1 MKKKIFTI
9 LFLLNMILFNALA
22 STNSIF
28 IEAKIDDEIITN
40 YDLIKESN
48 YLTILNPN
56 LKSLDASR
64 LYNFAKTSLTKEKIK
79 KKEIEKFYD
88 LKKENSIVENQLK
101 ILLKQLRLNDINQFD
116 QLLSENTNYSI
127 NEIKDKIKLEILWND
142 LIYNKYK
149 SLVKINKD
157 EINSKI
163 NQIETKKETRYLL
176 SEISLK
182 KNKDEEMLQ
191 IYDKIKKSIN
201 EIGFNNAA
209 TLYSV
214 SESNKF
220 GGKLGWIN
228 ENNLSENIIKELRLI
243 SEGEFT
249 KIISLKDSFLIL
261 KVEKKETIQFE
272 IDKNKEIEKII
283 NQKTNEQLNRFSNI
297 YFDKIKINYKIN

>member
-1 MKKKIFTI
+1 MKKKIFITF
-9 LFLLNMILFNALA
+9 FLLNIFLFNTLA

-28 IEAKIDDEIITN
+28 IEISIDNEIITN
-40 YDLIKESN
+40 HDLIKESN

-56 LKSLDASR
+56 LKNLDASR

-88 LKKENSIVENQLK
+88 LKKENSIVEDQLK
-101 ILLKQLRLNDINQFD
+101 ILLKQLRLNDLNQFD
-116 QLLSENTNYSI
+116 QLLSENINYSI

-142 LIYNKYK
+142 LIYNKFK
-149 SLVKINKD
+149 GLVKINKD

-163 NQIETKKETRYLL
+163 NQIETKKEIRYLL

-191 IYDKIKKSIN
+191 IYDKIKRSIN
-201 EIGFNNAA
+201 EIGFNNTA

-249 KIISLKDSFLIL
+249 KIISLKDNYLIL
-261 KVEKKETIQFE
+261 KVEKRETIQFE